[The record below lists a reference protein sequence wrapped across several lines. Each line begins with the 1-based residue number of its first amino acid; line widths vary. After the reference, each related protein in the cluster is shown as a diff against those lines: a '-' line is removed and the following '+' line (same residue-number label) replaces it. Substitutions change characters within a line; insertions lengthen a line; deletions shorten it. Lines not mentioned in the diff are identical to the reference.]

1 MYKLYKD
8 SKRDDLYLVGIR
20 LQDVAIWQMKNRQRQ
35 MKSTYA
41 WDDIAGID
49 YDKKTFLVALKR
61 QSNEEKIKYL
71 TNNSKK

>member
-20 LQDVAIWQMKNRQRQ
+20 LQDVAVWQMKNRQRQ
-35 MKSTYA
+35 MKATYE
-41 WDDIAGID
+41 WDHIAGIV
-49 YDKKTFLVALKR
+49 YDKKTFSIGLKR
-61 QSNEEKIKYL
+61 PSNEEKIKYL